1 MFARGLFFYSATI
14 TDHCSRTGHARPSG
28 RSDNTAKGA
37 GNALPTVFDGNANGR
52 GISCGKRLEG
62 CSRAFRGRQSHM
74 MPNGAE
80 EPPTF
85 GQLSKAP
92 WESPGEGW
100 PSIPFSSSYACA
112 SGKDKNEKHRP
123 RLGVRRKRG
132 GLTVQA
138 GQRADHAPRRM
149 ASGLTV

>member
-52 GISCGKRLEG
+52 RDFVWKTV
-62 CSRAFRGRQSHM
+62 GRVFACVPWTPIPYDAQRCRRTAHVR
-74 MPNGAE
+74 
-80 EPPTF
+80 PPPE
-85 GQLSKAP
+85 AP
-92 WESPGEGW
+92 WEERAGW

-132 GLTVQA
+132 GLTGQG
-138 GQRADHAPRRM
+138 GQRAGHAPVAW
-149 ASGLTV
+149 ASGFTV

>member
-1 MFARGLFFYSATI
+1 
-14 TDHCSRTGHARPSG
+14 
-28 RSDNTAKGA
+28 
-37 GNALPTVFDGNANGR
+37 
-52 GISCGKRLEG
+52 
-62 CSRAFRGRQSHM
+62 M